1 MLTIKKLNKW
11 ANSHTSLPMDL
22 IRILLGSFLIYK
34 GIDFSTHTGYLYEIL
49 NPVDEYLGKVV
60 LVHYIT
66 MAHLTGGILIIIG
79 LLTRVAAA
87 VQVPAL
93 VGAVLINFIGVMS
106 TSNLIMAIAVLTIT
120 LFFVF
125 YGSGKHSVDYALK
138 MQV

>member
-11 ANSHTSLPMDL
+11 ANSHTSLPLDL

-34 GIDFSTHTGYLYEIL
+34 GINFSTHTEYLYDIL
-49 NPVDEYLGKVV
+49 NPLDEYLGKVF
-60 LVHYIT
+60 LVHYVT
-66 MAHLTGGILIIIG
+66 MAHMTGGILIIIG
-79 LLTRVAAA
+79 LLTRVAAII
-87 VQVPAL
+87 QVPAL
-93 VGAVLINFIGVMS
+93 IGAVLINFIGVMS
-106 TSNLIMAIAVLTIT
+106 TGNLATAFAVLVIT

>member
-11 ANSHTSLPMDL
+11 ANSHTSLPLDL

-34 GIDFSTHTGYLYEIL
+34 GINFSTHTEYLYDIL
-49 NPVDEYLGKVV
+49 NPLDEYLGKVF
-60 LVHYIT
+60 LVHYVT
-66 MAHLTGGILIIIG
+66 MAHMTGGILIIIG

-87 VQVPAL
+87 IQIPAL
-93 VGAVLINFIGVMS
+93 VGAVLINFIGVMNAG
-106 TSNLIMAIAVLTIT
+106 NLVTALVVLAISI
-120 LFFVF
+120 FFVF